1 MITRKSKNIDFKNK
15 VVRIFI
21 FSSAAMLLLMISA
34 VLLSPYLDSL
44 GQFKEM
50 VFLGFA
56 LVITISSQGLLIQT
70 LQTKPVLSAEE
81 RVYAANEKLRY
92 VLNNITRQV
101 EMALGAKSSA
111 GVKSANIASDNSID
125 LLAATL
131 AQCAT
136 TLAER
141 VRTLIDTLQK
151 DNLQSLEEARQAL
164 LPHIEQTAQ
173 IITQYLEACENI
185 DVQLREHINETK
197 ELLLNLYDALKQF
210 SPQQVQVVEDSPLLQ
225 SCINETYAV
234 VDRHLELDKAI
245 NEQLNVVAYDTND
258 SAVQLVTLM
267 RDLSNSA
274 ENLVRYITDAVS
286 KISAMEGGVDDSVE
300 FIIRIAH
307 FIQDIP
313 DKINADIQSIQ
324 GVSSVIDGLNHLVDS
339 IKEISFQ
346 TDILAVNA
354 AIQAAHAG
362 EAGLGFKI
370 VAEEVRK
377 LAVNSNKAAEMIEEG
392 LETARHT
399 IKEGLKF
406 KFLEEVL
413 EEMNEAAAVMD
424 SVKKLEES
432 HEDMRQY
439 YKTLFSVINQNN
451 RKLANDISEILGS
464 IQYQD
469 IVRQRIER
477 MQIAIQRRND
487 LFQLFVTELES
498 NGGNLSDDFAS
509 QMNVILNDY
518 LEEES
523 HHSNSL
529 NPCDEEDAPPKFE
542 LF

>member
-1 MITRKSKNIDFKNK
+1 MITKKSKNIDFKSK
-15 VVRIFI
+15 TGRIFV
-21 FSSAAMLLLMISA
+21 FSGVAMLLLMISA
-34 VLLSPYLDSL
+34 MLLSPYLNAL

-56 LVITISSQGLLIQT
+56 LIITLSSQWFLMQA
-70 LQTKPVLSAEE
+70 LQKKPVLSAEE
-81 RVYAANEKLRY
+81 RVHVANEKLRY

-101 EMALGAKSSA
+101 EIALGAKSSA
-111 GVKSANIASDNSID
+111 GVKIANIASDNSAD

-131 AQCAT
+131 VKCVT

-141 VRTLIDTLQK
+141 VRNLIDTLQNE
-151 DNLQSLEEARQAL
+151 NLQSVEEVKQAL
-164 LPHIEQTAQ
+164 LPQIEQAAQ
-173 IITQYLEACENI
+173 SITQYLNACENI
-185 DVQLREHINETK
+185 DVQLREHISETK
-197 ELLLNLYDALKQF
+197 ELLLSLHNALEQF
-210 SPQQVQVVEDSPLLQ
+210 SPQQVVQDSPLLQ
-225 SCINETYAV
+225 SCISETYAV
-234 VDRHLELDKAI
+234 VDRHLELEKAI
-245 NEQLNVVAYDTND
+245 NEQLNVVTYDTND
-258 SAVQLVTLM
+258 SAIQLVTLM

-274 ENLVRYITDAVS
+274 ENLVRYITDAIS
-286 KISAMEGGVDDSVE
+286 KISSMEGGVDDSVE

-313 DKINADIQSIQ
+313 EKINADIQSIQ

-424 SVKKLEES
+424 SVRKLEES

-477 MQIAIQRRND
+477 MQIAMQRRND
-487 LFQLFVTELES
+487 VFQLFVTELES
-498 NGGNLSDDFAS
+498 SGGNLADDFAS
-509 QMNVILNDY
+509 QMNMVLNNY

-523 HHSNSL
+523 HHNNSL
-529 NPCDEEDAPPKFE
+529 NPRDEEDAPPKFE